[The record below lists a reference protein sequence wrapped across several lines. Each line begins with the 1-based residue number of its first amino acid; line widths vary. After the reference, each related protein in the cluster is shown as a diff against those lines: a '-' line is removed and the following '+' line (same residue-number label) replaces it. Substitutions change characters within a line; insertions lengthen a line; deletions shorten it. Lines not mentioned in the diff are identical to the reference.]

1 MTSKAYLNDAIVSYA
16 AVMGIREDN
25 NIDTNEYSHLALA
38 FYVTFLFFELP
49 QGYALQRFPT
59 AKYLGI
65 NGESEI
71 RLIAHELKSYSYSLG
86 HMCYP

>member
-1 MTSKAYLNDAIVSYA
+1 
-16 AVMGIREDN
+16 MGIIQDN
-25 NIDTNEYSHLALA
+25 NIDTNQFSHLALA

-65 NGESEI
+65 NGN
-71 RLIAHELKSYSYSLG
+71 
-86 HMCYP
+86 